1 MHIIL
6 AGQPELADKLASPGL
21 AQLRQRVSILH
32 GLEPL
37 PSWEIKSYI
46 EHRMKIA
53 GYEGEPVFTPDAYE
67 AIADFT
73 EGIPRN
79 VNNFCFNALSL
90 SYAMQKKIV
99 DLDTVKEV
107 ISDLD
112 ITKLTTGRGVVSEP
126 VPQPEPIYEPPP
138 PAHPVSQPAA
148 RPAARQKEG
157 GPILSPEE
165 AAAYMQEVALKLKNW
180 QRSLEQSVNDVRRN
194 APRFQVDEDKV

>member
-6 AGQPELADKLASPGL
+6 SGQPELADKLASPAL
-21 AQLRQRVSILH
+21 SQLRQRVSILH

-37 PSWEIKSYI
+37 PSWEIKAYI

-53 GYEGEPVFTPDAYE
+53 GYEGEPVFTADAYE

-90 SYAMQKKIV
+90 GYAMQKKLI

-112 ITKLTTGRGVVSEP
+112 ITKLTTGGAGLSEP
-126 VPQPEPIYEPPP
+126 EPEPFFAPKYVPPA
-138 PAHPVSQPAA
+138 PAHPVS
-148 RPAARQKEG
+148 RPAARQQKERG
-157 GPILSPEE
+157 EILSPEE
-165 AAAYMQEVALKLKNW
+165 AAAYMQEVALKLKKW
-180 QRSLEQSVNDVRRN
+180 QRSLEESVNEVRPK
-194 APRFQVDEDKV
+194 ARFQVDEENT